1 MCVCIYICTC
11 SLKVEDNPSWP
22 NSSVED
28 SRKDEAAGL
37 PKPTVKG
44 APMSLTYCLLYCG
57 IGQLIETYSDHDASI
72 VHCKKIT
79 ITIVCNL
86 PSNQFVFAVMHGMPN
101 TGSKVFPS
109 SVCAGCHSKNM

>member
-1 MCVCIYICTC
+1 M
-11 SLKVEDNPSWP
+11 EDNPSWP

-57 IGQLIETYSDHDASI
+57 IGQLIETCSGHDASI
-72 VHCKKIT
+72 VHCKKKNYYN
-79 ITIVCNL
+79 CGR
-86 PSNQFVFAVMHGMPN
+86 PSFL
-101 TGSKVFPS
+101 
-109 SVCAGCHSKNM
+109 CSKNVVLVKHFVGGYVVKFIQVSAPTA